1 MSPSSPSCDRRRTS
15 VQSQES
21 DPHVTP
27 AELLVCSCPD
37 VEFYINKLLPCGEQ
51 VSATLW
57 KASETRV
64 TGYLGFLKLTL
75 DFEDREPFNAFPEV
89 SSP

>member
-1 MSPSSPSCDRRRTS
+1 MSPSSLSCDRRKTS
-15 VQSQES
+15 VQSRES

-37 VEFYINKLLPCGEQ
+37 VEFYINNILPCDER
-51 VSATLW
+51 VSAFLW
-57 KASETRV
+57 VSGFLV
-64 TGYLGFLKLTL
+64 FLKLTL
-75 DFEDREPFNAFPEV
+75 DFEDREPFHAFLAV